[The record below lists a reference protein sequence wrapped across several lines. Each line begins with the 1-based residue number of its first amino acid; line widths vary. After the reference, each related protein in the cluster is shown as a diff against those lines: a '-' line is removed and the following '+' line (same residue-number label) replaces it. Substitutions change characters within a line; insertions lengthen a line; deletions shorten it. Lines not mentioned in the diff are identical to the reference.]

1 MKLNVVPAK
10 TGSLWV
16 RQGIRAFWKQP
27 LALSGL
33 FFMFMASMSILSIVP
48 VLGGFLA
55 LMLLPAASL
64 GLMAATR
71 EVELGKFPMPFI
83 LAAGFTTGKDGK
95 RNMLVLG
102 VFYALGFIGVMGLS
116 ALVDGGDFAKLYLV
130 GGSLEMDTLMKP
142 EFQNAMWLS
151 LMLYLPLSM
160 VFWHAPAL
168 THWHAV
174 PVVKSMFFSTVACL
188 TLVAGTV
195 SLLYGQLGMVSLAQF
210 ALAGVGGWVCLRL
223 IHGFALPFELA
234 LLAGALVAA
243 VFGLL
248 VGLPALRMRGLYLAL
263 LTLMVAAAVQV
274 VVDVVG
280 FPDGKGA
287 CRARSRGSASRG
299 VPARPPSGDRRQRR
313 LVENHRKYSLQ
324 N

>member
-33 FFMFMASMSILSIVP
+33 FFMFMASMSVMSIVP

-55 LMLLPAASL
+55 LMLLPAVTL

-71 EVELGKFPMPFI
+71 EVDNDKFPMPLI
-83 LAAGFTTGKDGK
+83 LLVGFRNGAVGK
-95 RNMLVLG
+95 RSMLVLG
-102 VFYALGFIGVMGLS
+102 FLYACGFIGVMGLS
-116 ALVDGGDFAKLYLV
+116 ALVDGGEFAKLYLV
-130 GGSLEMDTLMKP
+130 GGSFDMDTLMKP

-174 PVVKSMFFSTVACL
+174 PVVKSLFFSTVACL
-188 TLVAGTV
+188 SNWRAFL
-195 SLLYGQLGMVSLAQF
+195 
-210 ALAGVGGWVCLRL
+210 
-223 IHGFALPFELA
+223 
-234 LLAGALVAA
+234 
-243 VFGLL
+243 VFGLMWSFIFLGTTL
-248 VGLPALRMRGLYLAL
+248 VITLISGLMGDNDFAAMALLPAMLMLAAMFFCS
-263 LTLMVAAAVQV
+263 TY
-274 VVDVVG
+274 
-280 FPDGKGA
+280 
-287 CRARSRGSASRG
+287 
-299 VPARPPSGDRRQRR
+299 
-313 LVENHRKYSLQ
+313 YSFKDCFTSDTIYA
-324 N
+324 

>member
-27 LALSGL
+27 LALTGL
-33 FFMFMASMSILSIVP
+33 FFMFMASMSVVSIVP

-71 EVELGKFPMPFI
+71 EVDLGKFPMPVTLI
-83 LAAGFTTGKDGK
+83 AGFRNGPEGK
-95 RNMLVLG
+95 RNMAVLG
-102 VFYALGFIGVMGLS
+102 VIYAVAFIGVMGLS

-130 GGSLEMDTLMKP
+130 GGSLDMDILMKP

-151 LMLYLPLSM
+151 LMLYLPLSL

-174 PVVKSMFFSTVACL
+174 PVSKGLFFSTVACL
-188 TLVAGTV
+188 SNWRAFL
-195 SLLYGQLGMVSLAQF
+195 
-210 ALAGVGGWVCLRL
+210 
-223 IHGFALPFELA
+223 
-234 LLAGALVAA
+234 
-243 VFGLL
+243 VFGLMWAL
-248 VGLPALRMRGLYLAL
+248 IFLGTTLTITLISSFVGDNDFAAMALLPAMLMLAAMFFCSTYYSFKDCFTSETLYA
-263 LTLMVAAAVQV
+263 
-274 VVDVVG
+274 
-280 FPDGKGA
+280 
-287 CRARSRGSASRG
+287 
-299 VPARPPSGDRRQRR
+299 
-313 LVENHRKYSLQ
+313 
-324 N
+324 

>member
-33 FFMFMASMSILSIVP
+33 FFMFMASMSVMSIMP

-55 LMLLPAASL
+55 LMLLPAVTL

-71 EVELGKFPMPFI
+71 EVDNDKFPMPLI
-83 LAAGFTTGKDGK
+83 LLVGFRNGAVGK
-95 RNMLVLG
+95 RSMLVLG
-102 VFYALGFIGVMGLS
+102 VLYACGFIGVMGLS
-116 ALVDGGDFAKLYLV
+116 ALVDGGEFAKLYLV
-130 GGSLEMDTLMKP
+130 GGSFDMDTLMKP

-174 PVVKSMFFSTVACL
+174 PVVKSLFFSTVACL
-188 TLVAGTV
+188 SNWRAFL
-195 SLLYGQLGMVSLAQF
+195 
-210 ALAGVGGWVCLRL
+210 
-223 IHGFALPFELA
+223 
-234 LLAGALVAA
+234 
-243 VFGLL
+243 VFGLMWSFIFLGTTL
-248 VGLPALRMRGLYLAL
+248 VITLISGLMGDNDFAAMALLPAMLMLAAMFFCS
-263 LTLMVAAAVQV
+263 TY
-274 VVDVVG
+274 
-280 FPDGKGA
+280 
-287 CRARSRGSASRG
+287 
-299 VPARPPSGDRRQRR
+299 
-313 LVENHRKYSLQ
+313 YSFKDCFTSDTIYA
-324 N
+324 